1 MSRNKKRRS
10 GPARVPSS
18 LPGKLEQVGVVTE
31 DMKLPVGS
39 AVIQCILTDN
49 DFSVRSVLIGHTE
62 VDPMNAA
69 HRFVAEVFSLSP
81 QIMQKI
87 NGGAPVTM
95 PSVEDI
101 DRQIMGDSSA
111 IRAMNELANK
121 RAKSTDDL
129 RKLDAMRGPA
139 GAAMS
144 PLAGI
149 VSPPFEDDPD
159 PEGTEYLQ
167 DPHMG
172 DVVTPDDAAMSPPLE
187 GITGTIDLK
196 LNDAQM
202 VEAGA
207 AMQQNA
213 AQDAS
218 DAAQGQQN
226 STQQERD
233 SKIPE
238 QQAVF
243 SRPECIFNYC
253 PHPEVCQESCL
264 QQSTVRELEK
274 PAEGEGG

>member
-69 HRFVAEVFSLSP
+69 HRFVAEVFALIP

-101 DRQIMGDSSA
+101 DRQIMGDPSA
-111 IRAMNELANK
+111 IHAMNE
-121 RAKSTDDL
+121 RAS
-129 RKLDAMRGPA
+129 RDAA

-144 PLAGI
+144 PLARS

-213 AQDAS
+213 VQGAS
-218 DAAQGQQN
+218 DAAQRQQN

-233 SKIPE
+233 SKILE

-243 SRPECIFNYC
+243 SRSECVFNYC

-264 QQSTVRELEK
+264 QQSAVKELEK